1 MSIHSDKARLRKQLR
16 VQRKD
21 FVGASRLQAEKKI
34 CELLQGLIEHRKNLD
49 QDSNKYVAVYK
60 PFDGEVD
67 LSSLWGG
74 GLYSKTTM
82 SLNEDPKLDQ
92 NWVFPIHQARQALT
106 FCIPEIWSENQ
117 KLPTARGQEVPL
129 SAIEIIFVPGVAFC
143 GRTGLRLG
151 LGGGHY
157 DRTFALAEEK
167 SWSGL
172 SFGVGFSFQVQSEL
186 PSESWDYPLDG
197 LVTELG
203 VKMFSQTSKP

>member
-1 MSIHSDKARLRKQLR
+1 MSIHFDKAILRKQLR
-16 VQRKD
+16 IQRKN
-21 FVGASRLQAEKKI
+21 FKGPARLQAEMKI
-34 CELLQGLIEHRKNLD
+34 NLLLKQLIEQSKNRD
-49 QDSNKYVAVYK
+49 QYSSSGKYIAVYQ

-74 GLYSKTTM
+74 GLYSRATM
-82 SLNEDPKLDQ
+82 SLNEDLEQDQ
-92 NWVFPIHQARQALT
+92 NWVFPIHQAQKALT
-106 FCIPEIWSENQ
+106 FCIPKIWSENQ
-117 KLPTARGQEVPL
+117 NLPTASGQEVPL
-129 SAIEIIFVPGVAFC
+129 SAIGIMLVPGVAFC
-143 GRTGLRLG
+143 ERTGLRLG

-167 SWSGL
+167 SWSGI

-203 VKMFSQTSKP
+203 VKMFN

>member
-1 MSIHSDKARLRKQLR
+1 MSIYSDKARLRKQLR
-16 VQRKD
+16 EQRKD
-21 FVGASRLQAEKKI
+21 FRGSARSQAEKKI
-34 CELLQGLIEHRKNLD
+34 CHLLQEVIKESRNQEQDLD
-49 QDSNKYVAVYK
+49 SGEYVAVYQ

-67 LSSLWGG
+67 LSPLWGG
-74 GLYSKTTM
+74 GLFSRTPLPFT
-82 SLNEDPKLDQ
+82 EDQ
-92 NWVFPIHQARQALT
+92 EQYHSWVFPVHLAQQALT
-106 FCIPEIWSENQ
+106 FCIPEIWSKNQ
-117 KLPTARGQEVPL
+117 KLPTAKGQKVPL
-129 SAIEIIFVPGVAFC
+129 SAIKIMLVPGVAFC

-157 DRTFALAEEK
+157 DRTFALAKEK

-203 VKMFSQTSKP
+203 VKMFN